1 MALRDFYQENTHL
14 LARRDTS
21 GRTGVRPCRVSR
33 GLDNVCAIQDEVTQS
48 QLTVTLCSVPMGE
61 GKGDGGTNYYVL
73 FHDEA
78 TGVALVMD
86 PT

>member
-1 MALRDFYQENTHL
+1 MALRDYQENTHL
-14 LARRDTS
+14 LARRKTS
-21 GRTGVRPCRVSR
+21 GRTGFRPCRVSR